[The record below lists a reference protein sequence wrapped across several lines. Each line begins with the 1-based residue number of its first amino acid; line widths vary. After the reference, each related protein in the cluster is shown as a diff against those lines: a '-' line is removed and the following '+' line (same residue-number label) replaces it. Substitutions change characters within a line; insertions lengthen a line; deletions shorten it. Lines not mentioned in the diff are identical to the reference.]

1 MSTATD
7 SVLPASYYGATL
19 NPALAI
25 AISFVSVMQTSVT
38 AEIAF
43 KYIWIYTV
51 FPIIGAMCALAFYEF
66 VFKKAREECNKP
78 AVEEHGSEGDIN
90 DVAQPQYS

>member
-1 MSTATD
+1 MQE
-7 SVLPASYYGATL
+7 SVD
-19 NPALAI
+19 
-25 AISFVSVMQTSVT
+25 

-43 KYIWIYTV
+43 KYIWVYTA

-78 AVEEHGSEGDIN
+78 AVEEHVEEWDIN
-90 DVAQPQYS
+90 DVA

>member
-1 MSTATD
+1 MQE
-7 SVLPASYYGATL
+7 SVD
-19 NPALAI
+19 
-25 AISFVSVMQTSVT
+25 

-43 KYIWIYTV
+43 KYIWVYTA

-78 AVEEHGSEGDIN
+78 AVEEHVEE
-90 DVAQPQYS
+90 